1 MVWRGAPP
9 SPFRGRVKKAGLAL
23 PISLSNSRHASSPL
37 FFARPGVSRIASFRI
52 ALESTEGA
60 RDARGPGR
68 TQVYA
73 VCANR
78 VLGPTGLDTSRR
90 RGFVDLRRACASE
103 DFFRKSASP
112 KASRARCFL
121 GLLRSVPGGR
131 PFVTFNHIFRCHD
144 TPPFWPRHSAGVF
157 RSDALTYRPSEG
169 LDRGDAARTTAAWT
183 AGPWQAHL
191 RRHVIPRP
199 PLPIPCLKMLYRHP
213 RCGMGCDQD
222 KAALEGGD
230 KFFSALKLRENFE

>member
-37 FFARPGVSRIASFRI
+37 FFDRPGVSRIASFRI

-60 RDARGPGR
+60 LDGRGPER

-90 RGFVDLRRACASE
+90 RGFVDLRRAFGASE

-112 KASRARCFL
+112 KASRARCL
-121 GLLRSVPGGR
+121 
-131 PFVTFNHIFRCHD
+131 
-144 TPPFWPRHSAGVF
+144 
-157 RSDALTYRPSEG
+157 
-169 LDRGDAARTTAAWT
+169 
-183 AGPWQAHL
+183 
-191 RRHVIPRP
+191 
-199 PLPIPCLKMLYRHP
+199 
-213 RCGMGCDQD
+213 
-222 KAALEGGD
+222 
-230 KFFSALKLRENFE
+230 